1 MKIRGY
7 IFIVAAAG
15 LWGILG
21 PFSRLALSEGVAPL
35 EVAFWRAVLAWGFF
49 AGHAAITKSF
59 RMRVSDLP
67 LVVLFAITGVTL
79 FYGTYQLAVRS
90 GGAALAAVLLYTAP
104 AWVAFIARFAF
115 RERMTPLKLAA
126 LVCTLAGVALVAR
139 GGGTIHITARAVLF
153 GLSAGFCYSLYYIF
167 GKYFAP
173 RYSSANLFFY
183 LLPIGAVTI
192 APWVE
197 FSSKSPAAWGAL
209 LCIAALCTYGA
220 YFFYYQGILFLE
232 ASRAAT
238 VATLEPVVA
247 AAVAYVWWGEAFGV
261 TGYLGTAL
269 ILAAV
274 LMMVWDP
281 QHKKSE

>member
-1 MKIRGY
+1 M
-7 IFIVAAAG
+7 
-15 LWGILG
+15 
-21 PFSRLALSEGVAPL
+21 

-49 AGHAAITKSF
+49 AVHAAITKSV
-59 RMRVSDLP
+59 RMRVSDVP

-79 FYGTYQLAVRS
+79 FYGTYQVAVRS

-104 AWVAFIARFAF
+104 AWVAVIARFAF
-115 RERMTPLKLAA
+115 RERMTPLKFAA
-126 LVCTLAGVALVAR
+126 LVLTLAGVALVAR
-139 GGGTIHITARAVLF
+139 GGGTIQITTKAVLF

-167 GKYFAP
+167 GKHFAS
-173 RYSSANLFFY
+173 RYSSANLFLY
-183 LLPIGAVTI
+183 LLPIGAMTI

-197 FSSKSPAAWGAL
+197 FSSKSPVAWAAL
-209 LCIAALCTYGA
+209 VCIAALCTYGA
-220 YFFYYQGILFLE
+220 YFFYYQGLFYLE
-232 ASRAAT
+232 ASRAAI

-247 AAVAYVWWGEAFGV
+247 AVVAFIWWGEAFGA

-281 QHKKSE
+281 RHKQ